1 MTLAAGTKLGHYE
14 ILSQLGK
21 GGMGEVYLAHD
32 RRLNRKVALKVLP
45 QELAANQD
53 RMRRF
58 EQEAKAAAALNHPNV
73 AHVYEIGE
81 ADGLHYIAMEFV
93 EGKTLR
99 EKIHFESLELSKLL
113 KYLQQVASGL
123 AKAHTAGIVHRDL
136 KPDNVMISDDGY
148 AKILDF
154 GLAKLIEIP
163 TPGPDGETTSD
174 APTVAQMQ
182 YSVPGRLLGTVGYMS
197 PEQAQAKHAD
207 IDHRSDIF
215 SFGCMLYEAV
225 TRQRPFQGES
235 NVASLYK
242 IVYEAA
248 PAITEFDPSAPSE
261 LQRIIRR
268 CLAKDP
274 DDRYQTIQDVAIEL
288 RDLRRELEG
297 DTQLDRTLAPS
308 AVGGP
313 GPSGQSA
320 HRSIGF
326 TIGGNET
333 IGGGRTIGDAA
344 VDTAPGA
351 QQTST
356 SSAEY
361 IATGIKRHK
370 LAAILIATVVV
381 VAIVGSILWF
391 NSRSARALTEKDT
404 ILLTDFV
411 NTTGDPVF
419 DGTLKQA
426 LAVQLGQSPFLNI
439 FSEDRV
445 RETLKYMGR
454 SSDERVDRDV
464 GREICQRQGLKAMLV
479 GSIAGLGNHY
489 VITLQATNAQT
500 GDAIGQE
507 QAEAENKEQVLHA
520 LGAAAVKLREK
531 LGESL
536 QSTQKFD
543 APIEQGT
550 TSSLEAFKAFS
561 LGVEQQ
567 LKGKYLEA
575 IPFLKRATDIDPNFA
590 LAYGRMASMHYNN
603 RQYDLAAE
611 ASQKAF
617 DLRDR
622 VSERERLYISAGYYD
637 NVTGE
642 LDKYLETLE
651 LWKPTYP
658 RDASPHNNLAVK
670 YNELGQFEKAIE
682 PAREAI
688 RLNPS
693 SASGYSILAA
703 AFVGLNRFDEA
714 REIIGQAQAQGLDT
728 TPMRRLLYRIAFMKG
743 DATAMQQQVDWLGSK
758 TDDYLAQG
766 WQSETAA
773 FSGQL
778 RKAKELSNRAFEVAA
793 GRDLKD
799 AAAQIA
805 VSAAGRDVLFGDC
818 SQVKAQMA
826 KALGMSQR
834 PLTVVNAAN
843 ALATCGDFT
852 QTQTIIADVA
862 KRHPKDTVLNKIMLP
877 LAQAR
882 VEMQKGNSAQAIQLL
897 ETTRP
902 YEGYALFQIAYLR
915 GQAYLNQQN
924 GAGAA
929 GEFQKILE
937 HRGSQ
942 PTSPMYPLAQ
952 LGLARAAALSGDPAK
967 ARKAYQDFFVLW
979 KDADPDLPILQEA
992 KREYERLK

>member
-1 MTLAAGTKLGHYE
+1 MTLPSGTRLGQYE

-21 GGMGEVYLAHD
+21 GGMGEVYLAQD
-32 RRLNRKVALKVLP
+32 PRLNRKIALKVLP
-45 QELAANQD
+45 IELAANQD

-81 ADGLHYIAMEFV
+81 ADGLPFIAMEFV

-99 EKIHFESLELSKLL
+99 EKIHYENLELRKLL
-113 KYLQQVASGL
+113 KFLQQVASGL
-123 AKAHTAGIVHRDL
+123 AKAHAAGIVHRDL

-163 TPGPDGETTSD
+163 TPGPEGETTSD

-197 PEQAQAKHAD
+197 PEQAQGKHGE

-242 IVYEAA
+242 IVYE
-248 PAITEFDPSAPSE
+248 PARNITEFDPSAPGE

-274 DDRYQTIQDVAIEL
+274 EDRYQTIQDVAIEL

-297 DTQLDRTLAPS
+297 DTQFDGTIAPS

-313 GPSGQSA
+313 GL
-320 HRSIGF
+320 RSREIRTPAGS
-326 TIGGNET
+326 TIGSSET
-333 IGGGRTIGDAA
+333 IGGSRTIGPTAA
-344 VDTAPGA
+344 ETASGA
-351 QQTST
+351 GQT

-361 IATGIKRHK
+361 IVTGIKRHK
-370 LAAILIATVVV
+370 KSAILIAALATI
-381 VAIVGSILWF
+381 AIVVLIIFF
-391 NSRSARALTEKDT
+391 NSRSTRALTERDT

-411 NTTGDPVF
+411 NTTGDAVF

-426 LAVQLGQSPFLNI
+426 LAVQLGQSPFLDI

-445 RETLKYMGR
+445 RESLRFMGR
-454 SSDERVDRDV
+454 SADERVTRDV
-464 GREICQRQGLKAMLV
+464 GREISQRQGLKAMLV
-479 GSIAGLGNHY
+479 GSIASLGNHY
-489 VITLQATNAQT
+489 VVTLEATNAQT
-500 GDAIGQE
+500 GDAIGRE
-507 QAEAENKEQVLHA
+507 QAEAESKEQVLHA
-520 LGAAAVKLREK
+520 LGQAAMKLRGK

-536 QSTQKFD
+536 QSIQKFD

-567 LKGKYLEA
+567 LKGRYLEA
-575 IPFLKRATDIDPNFA
+575 IPFLKRATEIDPNFA
-590 LAYGRMASMHYNN
+590 LAYARMASMYYNS
-603 RQYDLAAE
+603 RQYDLAAA

-617 DLRDR
+617 ELRDR

-642 LDKYLETLE
+642 SEKYLETLE
-651 LWKPTYP
+651 LWKHTYP

-670 YNELGQFEKAIE
+670 YNELGRFDKAIE
-682 PAREAI
+682 AAREAI

-693 SASGYSILAA
+693 SASGYSLSAA
-703 AFVGLNRFDEA
+703 AFVGLNRLDEA
-714 REIIGQAQAQGLDT
+714 KDIIGQAQAQKLDT
-728 TPMRRLLYRIAFMKG
+728 TPMRRLLYRVAFVQG
-743 DATAMQQQVDWLGSK
+743 DAATMQQQIDWLNGRP
-758 TDDYLAQG
+758 DGYLAHG

-778 RKAKELSNRAFEVAA
+778 RRAKELSNHAFESAER
-793 GRDLKD
+793 RDLKEI
-799 AAAQIA
+799 AVQIA
-805 VSAAGRDVLFGDC
+805 VGVQAE
-818 SQVKAQMA
+818 M
-826 KALGMSQR
+826 
-834 PLTVVNAAN
+834 
-843 ALATCGDFT
+843 
-852 QTQTIIADVA
+852 
-862 KRHPKDTVLNKIMLP
+862 LNSVT
-877 LAQAR
+877 AR
-882 VEMQKGNSAQAIQLL
+882 
-897 ETTRP
+897 R
-902 YEGYALFQIAYLR
+902 
-915 GQAYLNQQN
+915 
-924 GAGAA
+924 
-929 GEFQKILE
+929 
-937 HRGSQ
+937 
-942 PTSPMYPLAQ
+942 
-952 LGLARAAALSGDPAK
+952 
-967 ARKAYQDFFVLW
+967 
-979 KDADPDLPILQEA
+979 
-992 KREYERLK
+992 